1 MRELKIFLV
10 VVVFTAL
17 VYWGVEPYAH
27 SVMNPHVAPANFDF
41 AKEDIDYAKSMI
53 ELKQKELDVAQN
65 ELNKVKKG
73 KDVEAINLA
82 DSKVK
87 VATNALENAKLS
99 LQSNQELWS
108 RVKEIDFK
116 SGNAERGAEFFQ
128 TNCVAC
134 HGLKTAGLEGAIPD
148 SSIYGV
154 LPPDL
159 SSTGALYDEKFL
171 AALILNPALALK
183 VEHKFSDGA
192 FIMTAYNAQM
202 SGDSEDV
209 VSANIA
215 DVIAYLKEVAKTYNK
230 NFATELRAE
239 LKAKYA
245 KMQDLSESEKNKLIE
260 KDFTFGKERND
271 YIEACGRC
279 HDVRYDNFKALSAQE
294 DLKNYLGSI
303 PPDLSMM
310 IRSRS
315 SEHLNNFINNTQK
328 VLVGTA
334 MPRVGLTQATQ
345 ESVIAYMQKVGDS
358 KKQERERTGI
368 YVMIFFVIL
377 SGFAIAWKR
386 KIWAD
391 LH

>member
-53 ELKQKELDVAQN
+53 DLRQKELNAAQN

-73 KDVEAINLA
+73 KDTDAINLA
-82 DSKVK
+82 DGKVK

-99 LQSNQELWS
+99 LQNNQELWS

-116 SGNAERGAEFFQ
+116 AGNAERGADFFQ
-128 TNCVAC
+128 TNCIAC

-215 DVIAYLKEVAKTYNK
+215 DVIAYLKDVAKTYNK

-245 KMQDLSESEKNKLIE
+245 KMQDLSESEKNQLIE
-260 KDFTFGKERND
+260 KDFTFAKERND

-279 HDVRYDNFKALSAQE
+279 HNVRYDNFKALSAQE

-315 SEHLNNFINNTQK
+315 GEYLNNFINNTQK

-334 MPRVGLTQATQ
+334 MPRVGLTQTTQ
-345 ESVIAYMQKVGDS
+345 ESVLAYMQKVGDS
-358 KKQERERTGI
+358 KKAERERTGI

>member
-53 ELKQKELDVAQN
+53 ELRQKELNAAQN

-73 KDVEAINLA
+73 KDTDAINLA
-82 DSKVK
+82 DGKVK

-99 LQSNQELWS
+99 LQNNQELWS

-116 SGNAERGAEFFQ
+116 AGNAERGAEFFQ
-128 TNCVAC
+128 TNCIAC

-215 DVIAYLKEVAKTYNK
+215 DVIAYLKDVAKTYNK

-245 KMQDLSESEKNKLIE
+245 KMQDLSESEKNQLIE
-260 KDFTFGKERND
+260 KDFTFAKERND

-279 HDVRYDNFKALSAQE
+279 HNVRYDNFKALSAQE

-315 SEHLNNFINNTQK
+315 GEYLNNFINNTQK

-334 MPRVGLTQATQ
+334 MPRVGLTQTTQ
-345 ESVIAYMQKVGDS
+345 ESVLAYMQKVGDS
-358 KKQERERTGI
+358 KKAERERTGI

>member
-53 ELKQKELDVAQN
+53 ELRQKELNAAQN

-73 KDVEAINLA
+73 KDTDAINLA
-82 DSKVK
+82 DGKVK

-99 LQSNQELWS
+99 LQNNQELWS

-116 SGNAERGAEFFQ
+116 AGNAERGADFFQ
-128 TNCVAC
+128 TNCIAC

-215 DVIAYLKEVAKTYNK
+215 DVIAYLKDVAKTYNK

-245 KMQDLSESEKNKLIE
+245 KMQDLSESEKNQLIE
-260 KDFTFGKERND
+260 KDFTFAKERND

-279 HDVRYDNFKALSAQE
+279 HNVRYDNFKALSAQE

-315 SEHLNNFINNTQK
+315 GEYLNNFINNTQK

-334 MPRVGLTQATQ
+334 MPRVGLTQTTQ
-345 ESVIAYMQKVGDS
+345 ESVLAYMQKVGDS
-358 KKQERERTGI
+358 KKAERERTGI

>member
-87 VATNALENAKLS
+87 VATNALENAKLN

-128 TNCVAC
+128 TNCAAC

-192 FIMTAYNAQM
+192 FIMTAYNAQE

-315 SEHLNNFINNTQK
+315 GEHLNNFINNTQK

>member
-53 ELKQKELDVAQN
+53 DLRQKELNAAQN

-73 KDVEAINLA
+73 KDTDAINLA
-82 DSKVK
+82 DGKVK

-99 LQSNQELWS
+99 LQNNQELWS

-116 SGNAERGAEFFQ
+116 AGNAERGAEFFQ
-128 TNCVAC
+128 TNCIAC

-215 DVIAYLKEVAKTYNK
+215 DVIAYLKDVAKTYNK

-245 KMQDLSESEKNKLIE
+245 KMQDLSESEKNQLIE
-260 KDFTFGKERND
+260 KDFTFAKERND

-279 HDVRYDNFKALSAQE
+279 HNVRYDNFKALSAQE

-315 SEHLNNFINNTQK
+315 GEYLNNFINNTQK

-334 MPRVGLTQATQ
+334 MPRVGLTQTTQ
-345 ESVIAYMQKVGDS
+345 ESVLAYMQKVGDS
-358 KKQERERTGI
+358 KKAERERTGI

>member
-202 SGDSEDV
+202 SGDV

>member
-87 VATNALENAKLS
+87 VATNALENAKLN

-183 VEHKFSDGA
+183 VEHKFSDGV

-315 SEHLNNFINNTQK
+315 GEHLNNFINNTQK

>member
-192 FIMTAYNAQM
+192 FIMTAYNAQT

-215 DVIAYLKEVAKTYNK
+215 DVIAYLKKVAKTYNK

-315 SEHLNNFINNTQK
+315 GEHLNNFINNTQK